1 MSRRDISN
9 EIIVALIAIAMLALA
24 LTFGIVL
31 TISNRAETPAPPT
44 GLDAANETQTQVV
57 ALLLT
62 ASPDVQA
69 TLAAAR
75 QTIDAAGTL
84 GATASAMAEITA
96 SVTVQ
101 RGSPTPVPTVTAAP
115 PEPSATPSTP
125 PTEAPTETPI
135 PPSPTNAD
143 VQVLITASA
152 TSLPPTPSRT
162 MRASATRA
170 VAQRASATT
179 APTRTRPPSATATP
193 TASRTATR
201 TASPTPTRTPTA
213 TRTPS
218 ATFTRTPTPTATAT
232 ATATRTPTPTHT
244 PSNTPTRTPTL
255 IPTITTAVSALIPT
269 PTLFI
274 PTPLPGA
281 LQTIQATPCVPRVG
295 WQPYIIQ
302 QGDTLFGIALQAG
315 ISLAELQAA
324 SCIPDASRI
333 VAGNIVLVPPGA
345 TVNPRGSS
353 GSSGTP
359 VFTPPPLPGVNA
371 RDCDN
376 PLARIVSP
384 APGAVLTGPFTVIGT
399 ANVAD
404 FSFYKLEMRPDDG
417 GQNWNN
423 VGTVF
428 SAVEGGVLG
437 RVDTSFFPAGIY
449 WLQLTVVQTDS
460 NYPPPCAIRII
471 INK

>member
-31 TISNRAETPAPPT
+31 TISNRTETPAPPT
-44 GLDAANETQTQVV
+44 GLAAANETQTQAV

-96 SVTVQ
+96 SPTAQ

-115 PEPSATPSTP
+115 LEPSATPSTP
-125 PTEAPTETPI
+125 TESPTETASETPV
-135 PPSPTNAD
+135 PPSPTSAG
-143 VQVLITASA
+143 VQVLITASTTA
-152 TSLPPTPSRT
+152 TPGRT
-162 MRASATRA
+162 VQASATRA

-179 APTRTRPPSATATP
+179 APSRTRQPSATATP

-201 TASPTPTRTPTA
+201 TASPTATPTH
-213 TRTPS
+213 TPS
-218 ATFTRTPTPTATAT
+218 ATFTRTPTPTPTAT
-232 ATATRTPTPTHT
+232 ATATRTPTPSHT

-255 IPTITTAVSALIPT
+255 IPTITTAVSALVPT

-302 QGDTLFGIALQAG
+302 QGDTLFSIARQAG

-333 VAGNIVLVPPGA
+333 VAGHIVLVPPGA

-353 GSSGTP
+353 GSNGTP

-376 PLARIVSP
+376 PSARIVSP

-399 ANVAD
+399 ANIAN

-460 NYPPPCAIRII
+460 NYPPPCAIRLIV
-471 INK
+471 NK